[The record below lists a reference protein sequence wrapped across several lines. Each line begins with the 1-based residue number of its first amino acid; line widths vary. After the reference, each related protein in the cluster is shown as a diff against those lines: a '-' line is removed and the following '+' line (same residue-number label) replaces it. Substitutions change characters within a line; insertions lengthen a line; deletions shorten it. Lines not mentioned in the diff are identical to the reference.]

1 VQQLHLFANPLRQTG
16 SRMNNEDF
24 LNLKT
29 YPARLY
35 AEQAATYLGFKP
47 HDIPVLIAAGL
58 LKPLGASCAAQM
70 VKYFATAELEKL
82 RWNTQW
88 LSRAT
93 DAVRRHWDRKNARR
107 RKRHNGSGSL
117 HEPFA
122 STATNRPTSDVAP
135 ENRPDGSGD
144 GRRGAA
150 ARQSPGVL

>member
-1 VQQLHLFANPLRQTG
+1 
-16 SRMNNEDF
+16 MNNEDF

-58 LKPLGASCAAQM
+58 LKPLGGSCAAQM

-82 RWNTQW
+82 RRNTQW
-88 LSRAT
+88 LSRGTA
-93 DAVRRHWDRKNARR
+93 AVRRHWERKNARR
-107 RKRHNGSGSL
+107 RKRHHGRGSL

-122 STATNRPTSDVAP
+122 LSGPSSPTTP
-135 ENRPDGSGD
+135 
-144 GRRGAA
+144 
-150 ARQSPGVL
+150 